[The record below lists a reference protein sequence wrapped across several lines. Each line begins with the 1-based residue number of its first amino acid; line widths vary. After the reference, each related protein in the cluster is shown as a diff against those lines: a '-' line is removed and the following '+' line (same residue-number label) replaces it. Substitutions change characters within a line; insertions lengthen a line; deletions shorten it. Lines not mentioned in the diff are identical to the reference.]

1 MIQDNNMETNDKGSM
16 GDLHS
21 IQLRSREIDGI
32 LNDPSH
38 WFVRAGSFIML
49 GMVIL
54 IMSICLLIRY
64 PDSVEVGVKT
74 VNQDLC
80 TMRVEVPNS
89 NVVSLISIGCQ
100 ALFEAD
106 DMPHTHYGYL
116 EGTVTAVSY
125 KAQEHVF
132 VFTIMFPRKTFKAYF
147 KKIQKQSFGITNV
160 GGNLI
165 LRTRSRSVFERLY
178 SKLRVSIDR

>member
-32 LNDPSH
+32 LNDPPH
-38 WFVRAGSFIML
+38 WFVRAGSFIIL

-74 VNQDLC
+74 VNQDIG
-80 TMRVEVPNS
+80 TMHVEVPNS
-89 NVVSLISIGCQ
+89 NVASLISIGCQ

-106 DMPHTHYGYL
+106 NMPHSHYGYL
-116 EGTVTAVSY
+116 VGTVATVSY
-125 KAQEHVF
+125 KAQNHMF
-132 VFTIMFPRKTFKAYF
+132 VFMIRFPYGTYKAYF
-147 KKIQKQSFGITNV
+147 KKIPMQSFGVTNV